1 MTRSHRTRNLLFIF
15 LGLLILLFKN
25 SYTGPCAELFYRY
38 ASNFSVSFAIYF
50 IAQLGFYPLPYPKLV
65 SAAGA
70 LLAVELFELTNG
82 FGIMINFYDPWDYF
96 ANALGVGLALG
107 IDLLINYSLE
117 KNLVESNHGKKLS

>member
-1 MTRSHRTRNLLFIF
+1 MTRSHRTRNLVYIF
-15 LGLLILLFKN
+15 LGVLVLLFKS
-25 SYTGPCAELFYRY
+25 SYTGPCAEIFYRY

-50 IAQLGFYPLPYPKLV
+50 IAQLGFYPLPYPKLI

-82 FGIMINFYDPWDYF
+82 FGVMLNFYDPWDYF

-117 KNLVESNHGKKLS
+117 KNLLESSTGGKLS

>member
-1 MTRSHRTRNLLFIF
+1 MTRSHRTRNLVFIF
-15 LGLLILLFKN
+15 LGVLVLLFKS

-50 IAQLGFYPLPYPKLV
+50 IAQLGFYPLPYPKLI

-82 FGIMINFYDPWDYF
+82 FGVMLNFYDPWDYF

-107 IDLLINYSLE
+107 IDLLINHSLE
-117 KNLVESNHGKKLS
+117 KNLMESNDGEKLS

>member
-15 LGLLILLFKN
+15 LGVLVLLFKR
-25 SYTGPCAELFYRY
+25 YYAGPCSELFYRQG
-38 ASNFSVSFAIYF
+38 SNFAVSFAVYF

-82 FGIMINFYDPWDYF
+82 FGVMLNFYDPWDYF

-107 IDLLINYSLE
+107 IDLLINHSLK
-117 KNLVESNHGKKLS
+117 KNLMESSAGEKLS

>member
-1 MTRSHRTRNLLFIF
+1 MTRSHRTRNLIFIF
-15 LGLLILLFKN
+15 LGVLVLLFKR
-25 SYTGPCAELFYRY
+25 YYAGPCAELFYRY

-70 LLAVELFELTNG
+70 LLAVEIFELTNG
-82 FGIMINFYDPWDYF
+82 FGIMLNFYDPWDYF

-107 IDLLINYSLE
+107 IDLLINHSLK
-117 KNLVESNHGKKLS
+117 KNLMESSAGEKFS

>member
-1 MTRSHRTRNLLFIF
+1 MTRSHRTRNLILIF
-15 LGLLILLFKN
+15 LGVLVLFLKS
-25 SYTGPCAELFYRY
+25 SYTGPFAELFYRY

-50 IAQLGFYPLPYPKLV
+50 IAQLGFYPLSYPKLI

-82 FGIMINFYDPWDYF
+82 FGVMLNFYDPWDYF

-107 IDLLINYSLE
+107 IDLLINRSLK
-117 KNLVESNHGKKLS
+117 KNLLESSTGEKLS